1 MPSHRQFSAA
11 NSLPASPAAAG
22 RRKSYRGASPLR
34 LIKKDA
40 EADLVWQSPHI
51 GSGIDIMT

>member
-11 NSLPASPAAAG
+11 NSQPVSPAAAG
-22 RRKSYRGASPLR
+22 RRNSFRGASPLR
-34 LIKKDA
+34 RIKKDA
-40 EADLVWQSPHI
+40 EAALVWAAPHI